1 MKQVGK
7 KIFLSTIAS
16 SLIFS
21 PLMALPSG
29 GKFTHGTS
37 GSIITNGNN
46 MSITGKTENGNHV
59 IQWGGGFNIGKGESV
74 KFTTSGQN
82 YLNIAYQKDASKIF
96 GSLNGGTNNIYL
108 INPMGVVIEKGG
120 SVTANKFVASTTPLN
135 DGQVNKFLLQG
146 SKFSPVFDVNKKGNI
161 INLGTIN
168 ADNIL
173 LIGNKVEIGVGGK
186 IRGQDGLKNAKEAH
200 LVGNYVYVNVG
211 KESDGNTI
219 KVDKNSLK
227 GTAIKEGY
235 LQRDMTSFEADKYEF
250 GNFGTIFKASYDGK
264 NSVDFTK
271 AVTIGGWYNDNNTLD
286 HGKNANEW
294 KLFAD
299 GWNDNELTE
308 DIFKDG
314 LTTIR
319 LISDID
325 FTGFSLIDP
334 VGANKYAFSGVFDGG
349 GYTLKNI
356 KIKAQDSSTGWN
368 TGLFGK
374 VEGKN
379 GQKAKIYNLNVDGL
393 SFSGTT
399 NIGGGFVGQASYAEF
414 DNIHLK
420 NFELLEFTD
429 NKYDDGGKLY
439 AGGFVGWAKEGSSF
453 KNITMDNIQGIILTP
468 AGTSSKENN
477 IYVGG
482 FAGLV
487 DGAYFDNILLNNFG
501 KIHAR
506 AYETAAY
513 IFAGGFAGFAKDNS
527 SFNNIT
533 LNRIGFSK
541 PINNH
546 QNKNDYGYGIY
557 AGYDFE
563 KPVIGNNWNIAAAAG
578 GFVGG
583 LSGEGLFFENIVL
596 NNIGDIEAILKEAH
610 YQYPAHSGAGGFVG
624 MIYNDIALNGVDK
637 KIFDAKFN
645 NIYLNFNDV
654 MSIRAD
660 GGCVNGSFG
669 QCIFYMPNYA
679 GGFLGGVRGQ
689 NEGQQGGKFG
699 NNFSMNNIYLQYR
712 NDVTINVANQ
722 NGEWARGIFAGWL
735 NESNF
740 ANIHNVNAYYEKR
753 LPHQINNTGFYGDY
767 WDYYR
772 FFKSD
777 RKFELYESSNRD
789 KISSGIYNALKN
801 SGLEYNDKGYYTYYS
816 EKITT
821 PDIPD
826 LISPSIEKNDFDPAM
841 LQYILDDIMNGH
853 YTYNTKT
860 GKWEIVG
867 GNENNEIDQS
877 VDFLNTF
884 FANGAIGD
892 EFFNLWKDDSLE
904 SYKKF
909 KAAYEVYTNKE
920 TIKQKKEE
928 EVKNAQGNF
937 NDAYSAYQAAL
948 AALIRKINDY
958 NKLNEQGITDN
969 LQSTYD
975 SILAD
980 IKALDQLYSNLMGS
994 YDNLKSNVFVKNDIK
1009 EVGGYN
1015 GYNGS
1020 YEILGSVNLP
1030 IKGLLP
1036 TFNEPGKGGGG
1047 EDPTEPEVKPNI
1059 PKPDHNLVKIAYFE
1073 DEEKEEKEEA
1083 EIGEASADAGG
1094 IRCIVSD
1101 ESKTMNVCITRKR

>member
-1 MKQVGK
+1 MKQVNK

-29 GKFTHGTS
+29 GKFTHGTN
-37 GSIITNGNN
+37 GTIIYGNN
-46 MSITGKTENGNHV
+46 KVDITGKTPNKNHV

-74 KFTTSGQN
+74 NFTTSGQN

-135 DGQVNKFLLQG
+135 DNQVKVFLSQG
-146 SKFSPVFDVNKKGNI
+146 SNFSPAFDVNKKGNI
-161 INLGTIN
+161 VNLGTIN
-168 ADNIL
+168 ADNIV

-186 IRGQDGLKNAKEAH
+186 IRGQDGSKNTKEAH

-211 KESDGNTI
+211 KEGSENTI
-219 KVDKNSLK
+219 KVDKNGLK

-235 LQRDMTSFEADKYEF
+235 LQRDMTSFAQDKYEF
-250 GNFGTIFKASYDGK
+250 GDFGTIFKASYDSK

-271 AVTIGGWYNDNNTLD
+271 AVTIGGWHNDNNTLN
-286 HGKNANEW
+286 HNKNANEW

-299 GWNDNELTE
+299 GWNNNELSE

-319 LISDID
+319 LVSDID
-325 FTGFSLIDP
+325 FTGFSPIDP

-393 SFSGTT
+393 SFSGVT

-420 NFELLEFTD
+420 NFQPLNFTD
-429 NKYDDGGKLY
+429 NNKDKTTDKLY

-453 KNITMDNIQGIILTP
+453 KNISMENFGDIIMTP
-468 AGTSSKENN
+468 PSGNYSSAFVN

-482 FAGLV
+482 FAGLIE
-487 DGAYFDNILLNNFG
+487 GATFENIILNDFG
-501 KIHAR
+501 SIQAR
-506 AYETAAY
+506 TYQTGGY
-513 IFAGGFAGFAKDNS
+513 IFSGGFGGFANS
-527 SFNNIT
+527 SSVFKNIT
-533 LNRIGFSK
+533 LNEIGNSK
-541 PINNH
+541 NINNH
-546 QNKNDYGYGIY
+546 QNKGDYGHGIY
-557 AGYDFE
+557 AGYDFTNPGGLHYV
-563 KPVIGNNWNIAAAAG
+563 KGASAG
-578 GFVGG
+578 GFIGAVG
-583 LSGEGLFFENIVL
+583 GEGLIFENIVL
-596 NNIGDIEAILKEAH
+596 NNIGDIEAIIKDYWQNGGSYA
-610 YQYPAHSGAGGFVG
+610 GAGGFVG
-624 MIYNDIALNGVDK
+624 LIYNNSELSN

-660 GGCVNGSFG
+660 GSCFGSFG
-669 QCIFYMPNYA
+669 NCILYGSNYA
-679 GGFLGGVRGQ
+679 GGFLGGVRGK
-689 NEGQQGGKFG
+689 NENQQGGKFS
-699 NNFSMNNIYLQYR
+699 NNFSMNNIYLQFR

-722 NGEWARGIFAGWL
+722 NGEWARGVFAGWL
-735 NESNF
+735 NEANF
-740 ANIHNVNAYYEKR
+740 ANIHNVNAYYENR
-753 LPHQINNTGFYGDY
+753 LPSQTYNTGFYGDY
-767 WDYYR
+767 WDRYR
-772 FFKSD
+772 FFKND
-777 RKFELYESSNRD
+777 RKLKLYESSNRD
-789 KISSGIYNALKN
+789 KISSDIYNALKN

-816 EKITT
+816 AKITT

-826 LISPSIEKNDFDPAM
+826 LTPPSIEKNDFDPTM
-841 LQYILDDIMNGH
+841 LQSILDDIMNGH

-860 GKWEIVG
+860 DKWEIIG
-867 GNENNEIDQS
+867 GNDNKEIDQS

-884 FANGAIGD
+884 FANGAIGE
-892 EFFNLWKDDSLE
+892 EFFKLWKNDSSD

-909 KAAYEVYTNKE
+909 KAVYDIYANKE
-920 TIKQKKEE
+920 AIKKQKEN
-928 EVKNAQGNF
+928 EVKGAQNNF
-937 NDAYSAYQAAL
+937 NDVYSAYQATL
-948 AALIRKINDY
+948 AALIQKINDY

-980 IKALDQLYSNLMGS
+980 IKVLNQLYSNLMGS
-994 YDNLKSNVFVKNDIK
+994 YDNLKNNVFVKNDIK
-1009 EVGGYN
+1009 EVGGYS
-1015 GYNGS
+1015 GYSGS

-1059 PKPDHNLVKIAYFE
+1059 PKPDHNLVKIVYFE

-1083 EIGEASADAGG
+1083 EIGEASADVGG
-1094 IRCIVSD
+1094 IHCIVSD
-1101 ESKTMNVCITRKR
+1101 ESKTMNICINKKR